1 MQRSLGT
8 AKQICFSGEGR
19 RAIWTGSATQCG
31 ESQQG
36 ALSAGSCWPRT
47 VPSCRWAL
55 ANPELWE
62 NQRLQALPMDAAQ
75 ERMGRRGRRTGLLP
89 SQWLCHRTA
98 AFLSHPEVSP
108 SGGSKGKRNRRE
120 IHALPHVVD
129 KGSCYTHSIKLP
141 HFSEGV
147 FWEDPQLLPHI
158 YI

>member
-31 ESQQG
+31 ESQQELFLLGVAGHAQSPAVGEPWRIKSSEKTRDSRPSLWMQTRREWAGG
-36 ALSAGSCWPRT
+36 AEEQAFYLPRDY
-47 VPSCRWAL
+47 VI
-55 ANPELWE
+55 E
-62 NQRLQALPMDAAQ
+62 
-75 ERMGRRGRRTGLLP
+75 
-89 SQWLCHRTA
+89 H
-98 AFLSHPEVSP
+98 FLSHPEVSP

-141 HFSEGV
+141 NFSEGV

-158 YI
+158 YT